1 MSDTPENNSNTLWI
15 VIGLVVVV
23 AVIVV
28 VMWLTNKDSSAPES
42 APKSGEGFSF
52 SLGDTQGPLFRGSQP
67 NMASY
72 PLYGRSPPPQL
83 NSISM
88 YGQPQMYNNFATQPV
103 KGININYFPPQETER
118 FAFED
123 MGGVAKTAEFVEGGY
138 GGAAS
143 SPTDVTTG
151 QVNAAFQNTMNGGKP
166 DMFEPQLPLCN
177 IDSDGTD
184 PTNSENFMYDRTIFA
199 PLKRRYAN
207 GVDFFRGDI
216 HVKQQNRGWF
226 DISPATEK
234 DIVTGY
240 FDRYIDIQQETA
252 IRDANFTRSGVTPE
266 QAIIYANSTANNEFV
281 AYRDV

>member
-1 MSDTPENNSNTLWI
+1 MVNKKNIIMIL
-15 VIGLVVVV
+15 VAVAVLVVVGYLIYHYGYAKKAEV
-23 AVIVV
+23 KKV
-28 VMWLTNKDSSAPES
+28 SEPFE
-42 APKSGEGFSF
+42 F
-52 SLGDTQGPLFRGSQP
+52 SLDGAQGPLFRGSQP

-88 YGQPQMYNNFATQPV
+88 YGEPQMYNNFATQPV
-103 KGININYFPPQETER
+103 QGIDVNYFPPKKEG
-118 FAFED
+118 FALED
-123 MGGVAKTAEFVEGGY
+123 MASMGGAIPELIEGGY

-143 SPTDVTTG
+143 SNTDVTTG
-151 QVNAAFQNTMNGGKP
+151 QVNAALQNTMNGGKP
-166 DMFEPQLPLCN
+166 DVYEPQLPLCN

-184 PTNSENFMYDRTIFA
+184 PTNANNFMYDRTIFA

-226 DISPATEK
+226 DIAPATEK

-252 IRDANFTRSGVTPE
+252 IRDANFNRSISPE
-266 QAIIYANSTANNEFV
+266 ERVLSENDTAGKSFLTAYNNV
-281 AYRDV
+281 

>member
-23 AVIVV
+23 AVIVL
-28 VMWLTNKDSSAPES
+28 VMCWPSKDKSAPES
-42 APKSGEGFSF
+42 APEKFSF
-52 SLGDTQGPLFRGSQP
+52 SLGDTQAPLFRGSQP

-72 PLYGRSPPPQL
+72 PVYARSPLPQL

-151 QVNAAFQNTMNGGKP
+151 QVNAAFQDTMNGGKP

-266 QAIIYANSTANNEFV
+266 QAVIYANSTANNEFV

>member
-1 MSDTPENNSNTLWI
+1 MVNKKNTIMILAA
-15 VIGLVVVV
+15 VLVVL
-23 AVIVV
+23 AIVGS
-28 VMWLTNKDSSAPES
+28 LIYYYKYAKKDTVEVKKVSEPFE
-42 APKSGEGFSF
+42 F
-52 SLGDTQGPLFRGSQP
+52 SLGDAQAPLFAGSQP

-72 PLYGRSPPPQL
+72 PLYARSPLPQL

-88 YGQPQMYNNFATQPV
+88 YNEPQMYNNFATQPV
-103 KGININYFPPQETER
+103 QGININYFPRKEG
-118 FAFED
+118 FALED
-123 MGGVAKTAEFVEGGY
+123 MASMGGAIPELVGGGY

-143 SPTDVTTG
+143 SNTDVTTG
-151 QVNAAFQNTMNGGKP
+151 QVNDALQNTMNGGKP
-166 DMFEPQLPLCN
+166 DVYEPQLPLCN

-184 PTNSENFMYDRTIFA
+184 PTNANNFMYDRTIFA

-226 DISPATEK
+226 DIAPATEK

-252 IRDANFTRSGVTPE
+252 IRDANFNRSISPE
-266 QAIIYANSTANNEFV
+266 ERVLSENDTAGKSFLTAYNNV
-281 AYRDV
+281 

>member
-1 MSDTPENNSNTLWI
+1 MVNKKNTIMIL
-15 VIGLVVVV
+15 V
-23 AVIVV
+23 AVAVLAIVGS
-28 VMWLTNKDSSAPES
+28 LIYYYGYAKKDTVEVKKVSEPFE
-42 APKSGEGFSF
+42 F
-52 SLGDTQGPLFRGSQP
+52 SLGDAQAPLFAGSQP

-252 IRDANFTRSGVTPE
+252 IRDANFNRSISPE
-266 QAIIYANSTANNEFV
+266 ERVLSENDTAGKSFLTAYNNV
-281 AYRDV
+281 